1 MAAQSPFGMMQ
12 SDRQRVRG
20 SAGARPV
27 PRRRGR
33 TFLWLAF
40 LVVVLAAAWCGAWHY
55 AASVANDTLAG
66 WVKREAAAGRVYNC
80 GSQDITGFPF
90 RIQARCSEAS
100 ATLKTVQPPFV
111 VAANDVT
118 FTAQVYHPTLLVGE
132 VTSPVTVRAP
142 GETGTAFV
150 ATWSLGRLSVSG
162 FPPNPDTVSVDID
175 HLHLDHGTGASAVTW
190 FAADSA
196 TLNARIVA
204 GAANNNP
211 VIDTVL
217 HFAAAVAPT
226 LHRVTADPLQGDIDI
241 VVRGLKDL
249 SPKPLP
255 DRLREIQ
262 ANGGNIEIRALR
274 LERTD
279 AVVVGNGTV
288 TVNEHG
294 RLDGTINIAVAG
306 IENIVPLSGIDQLI
320 NQGIDRITGASGQP
334 GQGLA
339 ALDRLVPGLSGV
351 VRQGATASVIDNL
364 KKMGQPT
371 EIDKKPATVLPLRFS
386 DGSVYLA
393 MIRVGSIPPL
403 F

>member
-1 MAAQSPFGMMQ
+1 MAAQSPIRVTQ
-12 SDRQRVRG
+12 QDRQRVRRP
-20 SAGARPV
+20 AGQRAV

-33 TFLWLAF
+33 SFLSLAI
-40 LVVVLAAAWCGAWHY
+40 LAVVLAAAWCGAWYY
-55 AASVANDTLAG
+55 AASVADSTLAG
-66 WVKREAAAGRVYNC
+66 WVERETAAGRVYNC
-80 GSQDITGFPF
+80 GSQSITGFPF
-90 RIQARCSEAS
+90 RIQAHCAEAS
-100 ATLKTVQPPFV
+100 AALKIIQPPFV
-111 VAANDVT
+111 VAANEVT

-132 VTSPVTVRAP
+132 VTSPVTVQAP
-142 GETGTAFV
+142 GESAPSFV

-162 FPPNPDTVSVDID
+162 FPPNPDSVAVNID
-175 HLHLDHGTGASAVTW
+175 HLHLDHGTGTDAVTW
-190 FAADSA
+190 FAADNA
-196 TLNARIVA
+196 QLDARIVA

-217 HFAAAVAPT
+217 HFTSAVAPT
-226 LHRVTADPLQGDIDI
+226 LHRAAADPLQGDIDI

-249 SPKPLP
+249 SPKPLAE
-255 DRLREIQ
+255 RLREMQ
-262 ANGGNIEIRALR
+262 ASGGNIEIKALR

-279 AVVVGNGTV
+279 AVVVGAGTV

-294 RLDGTINIAVAG
+294 RLDGTINIAVVG
-306 IENIVPLSGIDQLI
+306 IENIVPLLGIDQLI
-320 NQGIDRITGASGQP
+320 DQGINRMTGSSGQS

-351 VRQGATASVIDNL
+351 VRQGAAASVIDNL

-371 EIDKKPATVLPLRFS
+371 EIDKKPATLLPLRIS

>member
-1 MAAQSPFGMMQ
+1 MAAESPLNRMQ
-12 SDRQRVRG
+12 SDRERVRRR
-20 SAGARPV
+20 AGPRPV

-33 TFLWLAF
+33 TFLTLAF
-40 LVVVLAAAWCGAWHY
+40 LAVVLAAGWCGLWYY
-55 AASVANDTLAG
+55 AASVADGTLAG
-66 WVKREAAAGRVYNC
+66 WVEREAAAGRIYNC
-80 GSQDITGFPF
+80 GSQGITGFPF
-90 RIQARCSEAS
+90 RIQAHCAEAS
-100 ATLKTVQPPFV
+100 AALKTIQPPFV
-111 VAANDVT
+111 VAANEVT

-132 VTSPVTVRAP
+132 VTSPVTVAAP
-142 GETGTAFV
+142 GETSPSFV

-162 FPPNPDTVSVDID
+162 FPPNPDSVSVDID
-175 HLHLDHGTGASAVTW
+175 QLHLDHGTGASAVTW

-196 TLNARIVA
+196 RLDARIVA

-217 HFAAAVAPT
+217 HFTSAVAPT

-241 VVRGLKDL
+241 VIRGLKDL
-249 SPKPLP
+249 SPKPLAE
-255 DRLREIQ
+255 RFREMQ
-262 ANGGNIEIRALR
+262 ANRGSIEIKALR

-279 AVVVGNGTV
+279 AVVVGAGTV
-288 TVNEHG
+288 TVNEYG
-294 RLDGTINIAVAG
+294 RLDGTINVAIAG
-306 IENIVPLSGIDQLI
+306 IENIVPLLGLDQLI
-320 NQGIDRITGASGQP
+320 GQGIDRMTGANGQS

-339 ALDRLVPGLSGV
+339 TLDRLVPGLSGV
-351 VRQGATASVIDNL
+351 VRQGAAATVIDNL

-371 EIDKKPATVLPLRFS
+371 EIDKKPATILPLRFS

>member
-1 MAAQSPFGMMQ
+1 MAAHSPLSMMEP
-12 SDRQRVRG
+12 DRRRARG
-20 SAGARPV
+20 PAGTRAV

-33 TFLWLAF
+33 AFLSLAL
-40 LVVVLAAAWCGAWHY
+40 LVVVLAGAWCGAWYY
-55 AASVANDTLAG
+55 AASVANGTLAG
-66 WVKREAAAGRVYNC
+66 WVEREAAAGRVYNC
-80 GSQDITGFPF
+80 GSEGISGFPF
-90 RIQARCSEAS
+90 RIQVHCTEAS
-100 ATLKTVQPPFV
+100 ASLKTVQPPFAV
-111 VAANDVT
+111 DANDVT
-118 FTAQVYHPTLLVGE
+118 FTAQVYHPTTLVGE
-132 VTSPVTVRAP
+132 VTSPVRVQAP
-142 GETGTAFV
+142 GETAPSFI

-162 FPPNPDTVSVDID
+162 FPPNPDSFSVRID
-175 HLHLDHGTGASAVTW
+175 QLHLDHGTGASAVTW
-190 FAADSA
+190 FAADNA
-196 TLNARIVA
+196 RLNARIVA

-217 HFAAAVAPT
+217 HFTSAIAPT
-226 LHRVTADPLQGDIDI
+226 LHPVTADPLQGDIE
-241 VVRGLKDL
+241 VVIRGLKDL
-249 SPKPLP
+249 SPKPLAE
-255 DRLREIQ
+255 RVREMQ
-262 ANGGNIEIRALR
+262 ANGGNIEIKALR

-279 AVVVGNGTV
+279 AVVVGGGTV

-294 RLDGTINIAVAG
+294 RLDGTITVAIAG
-306 IENIVPLSGIDQLI
+306 IENIVPLL
-320 NQGIDRITGASGQP
+320 GIDRLIDQGINRMTGASGQP

-351 VRQGATASVIDNL
+351 VRQGATVSVIDNL

>member
-1 MAAQSPFGMMQ
+1 MASQSPLGMMEP
-12 SDRQRVRG
+12 DRRRAG
-20 SAGARPV
+20 GHAGARAA

-33 TFLWLAF
+33 TFLGLTFLA
-40 LVVVLAAAWCGAWHY
+40 VVLAAGWCGSWYY

-66 WVKREAAAGRVYNC
+66 WVEREAAAGRVYNC
-80 GSQDITGFPF
+80 GSQGISGFPF
-90 RIQARCSEAS
+90 RIQVHCAEAS
-100 ATLKTVQPPFV
+100 AALKTVQPPFV

-118 FTAQVYHPTLLVGE
+118 VTAQVYHPTLLVAE
-132 VTSPVTVRAP
+132 VTSPVTIAAP
-142 GETGTAFV
+142 GETAPSFV

-162 FPPNPDTVSVDID
+162 FPPNPDSVSVNID
-175 HLHLDHGTGASAVTW
+175 HLHLNHGTGAGTVTW
-190 FAADSA
+190 FAADDA
-196 TLNARIVA
+196 ALNARIVG
-204 GAANNNP
+204 GAANNKP

-217 HFAAAVAPT
+217 HFTSAVAPT
-226 LHRVTADPLQGDIDI
+226 LHPVTADPLQGDIDI
-241 VVRGLKDL
+241 VIRGLRDL
-249 SPKPLP
+249 SPKPLAEHF
-255 DRLREIQ
+255 RAMQ
-262 ANGGNIEIRALR
+262 ANGGSIEIKALR

-279 AVVVGNGTV
+279 AIIVGAGTV

-294 RLDGTINIAVAG
+294 RHDGTVNVAIAG
-306 IENIVPLSGIDQLI
+306 IENIVPLLGLDRLI
-320 NQGIDRITGASGQP
+320 GQGIDRMTGATGQS

-371 EIDKKPATVLPLRFS
+371 EIDKKPATVLPLRIS
-386 DGSVYLA
+386 DGSVFLA

>member
-1 MAAQSPFGMMQ
+1 MAAESPPGMIQ
-12 SDRQRVRG
+12 SDRQRVRRR
-20 SAGARPV
+20 AAPRAV

-33 TFLWLAF
+33 TFLAAVL
-40 LVVVLAAAWCGAWHY
+40 LVLVLAAGWCGLWYY
-55 AASVANDTLAG
+55 AASVADSTLSG
-66 WVKREAAAGRVYNC
+66 WVEREAAAGRVYNC
-80 GSQDITGFPF
+80 GSQGISGFPF
-90 RIQARCSEAS
+90 RIQAHCAEAS
-100 ATLKTVQPPFV
+100 AALKTVQPPFV
-111 VAANDVT
+111 VAANGVT

-132 VTSPVTVRAP
+132 VTSPVTVVAP
-142 GETGTAFV
+142 GETVPSFV
-150 ATWSLGRLSVSG
+150 AMWSLGRLSVSG
-162 FPPNPDTVSVDID
+162 FPPNPDSLSVDID
-175 HLHLDHGTGASAVTW
+175 HLHLDHGAVTW
-190 FAADSA
+190 FAADNA

-217 HFAAAVAPT
+217 HFTSAIAPT
-226 LHRVTADPLQGDIDI
+226 LHPVAAEPLQGDID
-241 VVRGLKDL
+241 VVIRGLKDL
-249 SPKPLP
+249 TPKPLAE
-255 DRLREIQ
+255 RFREMQ
-262 ANGGNIEIRALR
+262 ANGGNIEIKALR
-274 LERTD
+274 LERAD
-279 AVVVGNGTV
+279 AIVVGAGTV

-294 RLDGTINIAVAG
+294 RLDGAVNVAIAG
-306 IENIVPLSGIDQLI
+306 IENLVPLLGIDRLI
-320 NQGIDRITGASGQP
+320 GQGIDRMTGANGQP

-371 EIDKKPATVLPLRFS
+371 EIDKKPATVLPLRIS

>member
-12 SDRQRVRG
+12 SDRQRARG
-20 SAGARPV
+20 RATLRAV
-27 PRRRGR
+27 PRRRGQ
-33 TFLWLAF
+33 TFLWLTF
-40 LVVVLAAAWCGAWHY
+40 LVVVLAAAWCGAWYY

-66 WVKREAAAGRVYNC
+66 WVQREAAAGRVYNC
-80 GSQDITGFPF
+80 GSQDISGFPF

-100 ATLKTVQPPFV
+100 AALKTIQPPFV

-142 GETGTAFV
+142 GETGPAFV

-162 FPPNPDTVSVDID
+162 FPPNPDSVSVNID
-175 HLHLDHGTGASAVTW
+175 HLHLDQGTGVSAVTW
-190 FAADSA
+190 FAADNA
-196 TLNARIVA
+196 ALNARIVA

-211 VIDTVL
+211 VIDMVL
-217 HFAAAVAPT
+217 HFTSAVAPT
-226 LHRVTADPLQGDIDI
+226 LHRVTTDPLHGDVDI

-255 DRLREIQ
+255 ERFREMQ
-262 ANGGNIEIRALR
+262 ANGGNIEIKALR
-274 LERTD
+274 LERAD

>member
-1 MAAQSPFGMMQ
+1 MAAESPPGMMQ
-12 SDRQRVRG
+12 SDRQRVRRR
-20 SAGARPV
+20 AAPRAV

-33 TFLWLAF
+33 TFLATIL
-40 LVVVLAAAWCGAWHY
+40 LVLVLAAGWCGLWYY
-55 AASVANDTLAG
+55 AASVADSTLSG
-66 WVKREAAAGRVYNC
+66 WVEREAAAGRVYNC
-80 GSQDITGFPF
+80 GSQGISGFPF
-90 RIQARCSEAS
+90 RIQAHCAEAS
-100 ATLKTVQPPFV
+100 AALKTVQPPFV
-111 VAANDVT
+111 VAANGVT

-132 VTSPVTVRAP
+132 VTSPVTVVAP
-142 GETGTAFV
+142 GETVPSFV
-150 ATWSLGRLSVSG
+150 AMWSLGRLSVSG
-162 FPPNPDTVSVDID
+162 FPPNPDSLSVDID
-175 HLHLDHGTGASAVTW
+175 HLHLDHGAVTW
-190 FAADSA
+190 FAADNA

-217 HFAAAVAPT
+217 HFTSAIAPT
-226 LHRVTADPLQGDIDI
+226 LHPVAAEPLQGDIDI
-241 VVRGLKDL
+241 VIRGLKDL
-249 SPKPLP
+249 TPKPLAE
-255 DRLREIQ
+255 RFREMQ
-262 ANGGNIEIRALR
+262 ANGGNIEIKALR
-274 LERTD
+274 LERAD
-279 AVVVGNGTV
+279 AIVVGAGTV

-294 RLDGTINIAVAG
+294 RLDGAVNVAIAG
-306 IENIVPLSGIDQLI
+306 IENIVPLLGIDRLI
-320 NQGIDRITGASGQP
+320 GQGIDRMTGANGQP

-371 EIDKKPATVLPLRFS
+371 EIDKKPATVLPLRIS

>member
-1 MAAQSPFGMMQ
+1 MPAQSPLSMMQ
-12 SDRQRVRG
+12 PDRQRVRG
-20 SAGARPV
+20 RAGTRAV

-33 TFLWLAF
+33 TFLTLAF
-40 LVVVLAAAWCGAWHY
+40 LVVVLAAGWCGLWYY
-55 AASVANDTLAG
+55 AASVANHTLAG
-66 WVKREAAAGRVYNC
+66 WVEREAAAGRAYNC
-80 GSQDITGFPF
+80 GSEGISGFPF
-90 RIQARCSEAS
+90 RIQVHCAEAS
-100 ATLKTVQPPFV
+100 AALKTVQPPFD

-118 FTAQVYHPTLLVGE
+118 FTAQVYHPTSLVGE
-132 VTSPVTVRAP
+132 VTSPVTVQAP
-142 GETGTAFV
+142 GETAPGFV
-150 ATWSLGRLSVSG
+150 ATWSLARMSVSG
-162 FPPNPDTVSVDID
+162 FPPNPDSVSVKID
-175 HLHLDHGTGASAVTW
+175 QLHLDHGTGANAVTW
-190 FAADSA
+190 FAADTA
-196 TLNARIVA
+196 GLNARIVA

-217 HFAAAVAPT
+217 HFTAAIAPT
-226 LHRVTADPLQGDIDI
+226 LHPLAAEPLQGDID
-241 VVRGLKDL
+241 VVIRGFKDL
-249 SPKPLP
+249 SPKPLAE
-255 DRLREIQ
+255 RFREMQ
-262 ANGGNIEIRALR
+262 ANGGNIEIKALR
-274 LERTD
+274 IERTD

-294 RLDGTINIAVAG
+294 RLDGTVNVAIAG
-306 IENIVPLSGIDQLI
+306 IENIVPLLGLDQLI
-320 NQGIDRITGASGQP
+320 GQGIDRITGSSGQP

>member
-1 MAAQSPFGMMQ
+1 MSAQSPLSMMEP
-12 SDRQRVRG
+12 DRQRVRRRT
-20 SAGARPV
+20 GARSV

-33 TFLWLAF
+33 TILRLA
-40 LVVVLAAAWCGAWHY
+40 LLAIVLAAGWCGAWY
-55 AASVANDTLAG
+55 FAASVTNNTLAG
-66 WVKREAAAGRVYNC
+66 WVEREAAAGRVYNC
-80 GSQDITGFPF
+80 GSEGISGFPF
-90 RIQARCSEAS
+90 RIQVQCSAAS
-100 ATLKTVQPPFV
+100 AALKTIQPPFV

-118 FTAQVYHPTLLVGE
+118 VTAQVYHPTTLVSE
-132 VTSPVTVRAP
+132 VTSPVTIQAP
-142 GETGTAFV
+142 DETTPSFV

-162 FPPNPDTVSVDID
+162 IPPNPESVSVDID

-190 FAADSA
+190 FAADDA
-196 TLNARIVA
+196 ALNARIVA

-217 HFAAAVAPT
+217 HFTAAVAPT
-226 LHRVTADPLQGDIDI
+226 LHRVTADPLRGDIDI
-241 VVRGLKDL
+241 VIRGLKDL

-255 DRLREIQ
+255 DRFREIQ
-262 ANGGNIEIRALR
+262 ANGGNIEIKALR

-279 AVVVGNGTV
+279 AVVVGAGTV

-294 RLDGTINIAVAG
+294 RLDGTINVAIAG
-306 IENIVPLSGIDQLI
+306 IENIVPLVGLDQLI
-320 NQGIDRITGASGQP
+320 DQGISRMTGASGQP

-351 VRQGATASVIDNL
+351 VRQGAASSVIDNI

-371 EIDKKPATVLPLRFS
+371 EIDKKPATILPLRFS

>member
-1 MAAQSPFGMMQ
+1 MAAQSPLGMMEP
-12 SDRQRVRG
+12 DRRRVRG
-20 SAGARPV
+20 RTGTRAA

-33 TFLWLAF
+33 TLLRLTF
-40 LVVVLAAAWCGAWHY
+40 LVVVLAAGWCALWYY
-55 AASVANDTLAG
+55 AASVANNTLAG
-66 WVKREAAAGRVYNC
+66 WVEREAAAGRVYNC
-80 GSQDITGFPF
+80 GSEAISGFPF
-90 RIQARCSEAS
+90 RIQVRCSEAS
-100 ATLKTVQPPFV
+100 ATLKTVQPPFAV
-111 VAANDVT
+111 GASDVT

-132 VTSPVTVRAP
+132 VTSPVTVRAT
-142 GETGTAFV
+142 GETAPSFV

-162 FPPNPDTVSVDID
+162 FPPNPDSVSVDFD
-175 HLHLDHGTGASAVTW
+175 RLHLDHGTGASAVMW
-190 FAADSA
+190 FAADNA
-196 TLNARIVA
+196 ALHARIIA
-204 GAANNNP
+204 GAANNKP

-217 HFAAAVAPT
+217 HFSSAVAPT
-226 LHRVTADPLQGDIDI
+226 LHPVAADPLQADIEI
-241 VVRGLKDL
+241 VIRGLKDL
-249 SPKPLP
+249 SPKPLAE
-255 DRLREIQ
+255 RFREMQ
-262 ANGGNIEIRALR
+262 ANGGSIEIRALR

-279 AVVVGNGTV
+279 AVVVGGGTV

-294 RLDGTINIAVAG
+294 RLDGAVNVAVVG
-306 IENIVPLSGIDQLI
+306 IENIVPLLGIDRLI
-320 NQGIDRITGASGQP
+320 GQGIDRMTGSSGQP

-364 KKMGQPT
+364 KKMGQQT